1 MGFAHRLLY
10 PVLNATW
17 GAGLGTCAALLAYHA
32 GAWIDRPSSGL
43 LLAGSL
49 SIFGTAYVLTVTGKG
64 QRPTL
69 RGGVLVAGS
78 AAAVFAGWALAVLA
92 PAWAIVWITAAIA
105 GFVTGLMRPLPQ

>member
-17 GAGLGTCAALLAYHA
+17 GACLGTCAALVAYQA
-32 GAWIDRPSSGL
+32 SAWIDRPSSGL

-49 SIFGTAYVLTVTGKG
+49 SIFGAAYVATVIGRG

-69 RGGVLVAGS
+69 RGGLLVAGS
-78 AAAVFAGWALAVLA
+78 AAAVYAGWGLAVMA
-92 PAWAIVWITAAIA
+92 PGWVLVWITAAIA
-105 GFVTGLMRPLPQ
+105 GFVAGLRRPLPQ